1 MRVRVC
7 ANRYSLYDYVVT
19 ESKGVVLP
27 FGESISFRDL
37 DEPHTEDPDPEAM
50 AQAGDTGVCVDMVYL
65 YQQSCKIK
73 PLAQAV
79 GVITGCGDTWF
90 SSLLCGLSVDRVG
103 PDGSGV
109 SIEFG
114 LEYPRTLVTATP
126 DLDGD
131 FLGTPELKCTDPLDC
146 MNKCRLLE
154 STSRDGMGAP
164 PPCGLCDLPCPSNIL
179 STVTPTGP
187 TLCAFGLERLAD

>member
-1 MRVRVC
+1 M
-7 ANRYSLYDYVVT
+7 
-19 ESKGVVLP
+19 VLP
-27 FGESISFRDL
+27 LGESISFRDL
-37 DEPHTEDPDPEAM
+37 YEPHTEDPDPEAM
-50 AQAGDTGVCVDMVYL
+50 AQAGDTGVCTDMVYL

-109 SIEFG
+109 SIEYG

-146 MNKCRLLE
+146 
-154 STSRDGMGAP
+154 AP
-164 PPCGLCDLPCPSNIL
+164 PPVPRPPPPPPKK
-179 STVTPTGP
+179 T
-187 TLCAFGLERLAD
+187 CASVPRRHEQVPPAREHQPRRHGRTAAVWAV